1 MAKDVSPAQAGTEVV
16 KLSPMKRF
24 KQQLEI
30 EAELDSGGDNS
41 SFMDQAIEEMLL
53 ADTFEET
60 MALAASDTSIA
71 NGKNL
76 VNKPVRVNGFQ
87 VVKSDSKY
95 AESSPLGFYLRV
107 SDAVYKSNGKEVQ
120 FATGAP
126 KVVTPLWRAR
136 HEGRLPLDCVVR
148 EREVSSGTMLY
159 LELDYT
165 ATEVEGEA
173 GF

>member
-1 MAKDVSPAQAGTEVV
+1 MAKGVSPVQAGTEVV

-24 KQQLEI
+24 KQQLEL
-30 EAELDSGGDNS
+30 EAELDGGDNS
-41 SFMDQAIEEMLL
+41 SFMDQAIEDMLL
-53 ADTFEET
+53 ADTFEEA

-76 VNKPVRVNGFQ
+76 VNKPIRVNGFQ
-87 VVKSDSKY
+87 VVKSDAKY

-107 SDAVYKSNGKEVQ
+107 SDAVFKSNGKEVQ

-136 HEGRLPLDCVVR
+136 NEGRLPLDCVVR
-148 EREVSSGTMLY
+148 EREVGSGTMLY
-159 LELDYT
+159 LELDDT
-165 ATEVEGEA
+165 ASVVEGEA